1 QVRAP
6 QAVRARLQGTRYNWH
21 GPCITA
27 CRSRRRV
34 RKHSVMPQ
42 SISRRRLLHL
52 IGVAAGSTAA
62 YQAALGL
69 GVMTEV
75 KAAPRPDLAPPGAG
89 KKVAIL
95 GAGIAG
101 LTAAY

>member
-1 QVRAP
+1 M
-6 QAVRARLQGTRYNWH
+6 
-21 GPCITA
+21 
-27 CRSRRRV
+27 S
-34 RKHSVMPQ
+34 Q

-62 YQAALGL
+62 YQAAVGL
-69 GVMTEV
+69 GVMAEV

-89 KKVAIL
+89 NQVAIL

-101 LTAAY
+101 LTAAYELNRKGYAVTVLDASHRAGGRNLTLRHGEIVD